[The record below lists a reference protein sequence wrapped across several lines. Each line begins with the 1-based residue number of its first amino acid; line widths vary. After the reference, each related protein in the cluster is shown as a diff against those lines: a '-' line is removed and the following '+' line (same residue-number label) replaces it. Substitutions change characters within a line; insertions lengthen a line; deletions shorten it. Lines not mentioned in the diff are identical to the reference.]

1 MTLSKAVS
9 RKYNKTIEKCSNE
22 EIYIALLEM
31 TKQMA
36 EDKVSN
42 EGKKKLYYISAEFL
56 IGKLLSNNL
65 INLGIYEQVRSELEA
80 SGKSLAEIEEIE
92 LEPSLGNG
100 GLGRLAACFL
110 DSIATLG
117 LNGDGVGLN
126 YHYGLFKQV
135 FDHNLQKE
143 TPNPWIT
150 PESWLT
156 KTDITYPVQFGGFTV
171 QSRLY
176 DIDVVGY
183 NNRTTKLHLFDIES
197 VDESIVG
204 DTIDFNKE
212 EIEKNLTLF
221 LYPDDSD
228 DKGRLLRVYQ
238 QYFMVSNAARLILDE
253 SVARGS
259 NLHDLAEYATVQIN
273 DTHPSMVIP
282 ELIRQLQERGI
293 LMDEAVEIVAKV
305 CAYTNHTILAE
316 ALEKWPI
323 AFLDKAVP
331 QLMPIIRELD
341 NRVRAKVSDE
351 STYIIKD
358 GLVHMAHMD
367 IHYGYSVNGVAYLHT
382 EILKNTELNNFYKLY
397 PEKFNNKTNGI
408 TFRRWL
414 MACNP
419 ELSAQITEWIG
430 DGWKKDANELEKLG
444 TLANDDAA
452 LDKLLS
458 IKAGKKANLKNYL
471 KQTQG
476 FDLDENSIFDIQV
489 KRLHEYKR
497 QQMNALYVIHKYFE
511 IKAGKKPT
519 TPITVFFGAKAAPA
533 YIIAKDIIHLI
544 LCLQQ
549 IINNDPEVSP
559 YLKVFMVENY
569 NVTMA
574 EKMIPACDISEQ
586 ISLAS
591 KEASGTGN
599 MKFMLNGAITLG
611 TMDGAN
617 VEMYEEVGA
626 DNIFIFGM
634 SAEEVIAHENRG
646 DYNPVDI
653 YNNNADIRQVLNQLV
668 DGTYS
673 ANDRELFRELYN
685 SLLNPPQGQVADRY
699 FILADFESYANAQKK
714 ISAYYQN
721 KSAWAKSAILNIA
734 HVGKFSSDRTIQ
746 EYVDDI
752 WKLDKITVNMS
763 GI

>member
-1 MTLSKAVS
+1 MAIMQEIETKLQNGISVS
-9 RKYNKTIEKCSNE
+9 TDE
-22 EIYIALLEM
+22 EVYYALLELV
-31 TKQMA
+31 KDKA
-36 EDKVSN
+36 EKKVSN
-42 EGKKKLYYISAEFL
+42 KGKKKLYYISAEFL

-65 INLGIYEQVRSELEA
+65 INLGIYDEVKETLEKN
-80 SGKSLAEIEEIE
+80 GKSLAEIEEIE

-100 GLGRLAACFL
+100 GLGRLAACFI

-135 FDHNLQKE
+135 FENNLQKE

-150 PESWLT
+150 KESWLT
-156 KTDITYPVQFGGFTV
+156 KTDITYPVSFGGFTV

-204 DTIDFNKE
+204 DTIDFDKDD
-212 EIEKNLTLF
+212 IKKNLTLF

-238 QYFMVSNAARLILDE
+238 QYFMVSNAARLILAE
-253 SVARGS
+253 AEAKGS
-259 NLHDLAEYATVQIN
+259 NLHDLADYAAVQIN

-282 ELIRQLQERGI
+282 ELIRLLQEKGI
-293 LMDEAVEIVAKV
+293 LMDEAIEIVSKV

-323 AFLDKAVP
+323 SFLEKAVP

-341 NRVRAKVSDE
+341 NKVRAKVADE

-367 IHYGYSVNGVAYLHT
+367 IHFGYSVNGVAYLHT

-414 MACNP
+414 MSCNP
-419 ELSAQITEWIG
+419 ELSAYITELIG

-444 TLANDDAA
+444 NFINDDAV
-452 LDKLLS
+452 LTKLVD
-458 IKAGKKANLKNYL
+458 IKNAKKTELASYL
-471 KQTQG
+471 KKTQN
-476 FDLDENSIFDIQV
+476 LDVPDNSIFDIQV

-497 QQMNALYVIHKYFE
+497 QQLNVLYIIRKYFE
-511 IKAGKKPT
+511 IKAGKKPS
-519 TPITVFFGAKAAPA
+519 TPITCFFGAKAAPA
-533 YIIAKDIIHLI
+533 YIIAKDIIHAI

-569 NVTMA
+569 NVTLA
-574 EKMIPACDISEQ
+574 EKLFPAANISEQ

-611 TMDGAN
+611 TSDGAN
-617 VEMYEEVGA
+617 VEIAELVGDENIYVFGEDSQTVIDRYE
-626 DNIFIFGM
+626 
-634 SAEEVIAHENRG
+634 RG
-646 DYNPVDI
+646 DYCSKDYYDKDADLKKAVDF
-653 YNNNADIRQVLNQLV
+653 LV
-668 DGTYS
+668 SDEMMKVGS
-673 ANDRELFRELYN
+673 KENLERLYN
-685 SLLNPPQGQVADRY
+685 ELLNKDWFMTFP
-699 FILADFESYANAQKK
+699 DFEDYCKTKEKAYADYEDKK
-714 ISAYYQN
+714 
-721 KSAWAKSAILNIA
+721 AWAKKMLVNISKA
-734 HVGKFSSDRTIQ
+734 GFFSSDRTIKQ
-746 EYVDDI
+746 YNDEI
-752 WKLDKITVNMS
+752 WHLEA
-763 GI
+763 

>member
-1 MTLSKAVS
+1 MAIMQEIETKLQKGISVS
-9 RKYNKTIEKCSNE
+9 TDE
-22 EIYIALLEM
+22 EVYYALLELV
-31 TKQMA
+31 KDKA
-36 EDKVSN
+36 EKKVSN
-42 EGKKKLYYISAEFL
+42 KGKKKLYYISAEFL

-65 INLGIYEQVRSELEA
+65 INLGIYDEVKETLEKN
-80 SGKSLAEIEEIE
+80 GKSLAEIEEIE

-100 GLGRLAACFL
+100 GLGRLAACFI

-135 FDHNLQKE
+135 FENNLQKE

-150 PESWLT
+150 KESWLT
-156 KTDITYPVQFGGFTV
+156 KTDITYPVSFGGFTV

-204 DTIDFNKE
+204 DTIDFDKDD
-212 EIEKNLTLF
+212 IKKNLTLF

-238 QYFMVSNAARLILDE
+238 QYFMVSNAARFIIAE
-253 SVARGS
+253 AEAKGS
-259 NLHDLAEYATVQIN
+259 NLHDLADYAAVQIN

-282 ELIRQLQERGI
+282 ELIRLLQEKGI
-293 LMDEAVEIVAKV
+293 LMDEAIEIVSKV

-323 AFLDKAVP
+323 SFLEKAVP

-341 NRVRAKVSDE
+341 NKVRAKVADE

-367 IHYGYSVNGVAYLHT
+367 IHFGYSVNGVAYLHT

-414 MACNP
+414 MSCNP
-419 ELSAQITEWIG
+419 ELSAYITELIG
-430 DGWKKDANELEKLG
+430 EGWKKDANELEKLG
-444 TLANDDAA
+444 NFINDDAV
-452 LDKLLS
+452 LTKLVD
-458 IKAGKKANLKNYL
+458 IKNAKKTELASYL
-471 KQTQG
+471 KKTQN
-476 FDLDENSIFDIQV
+476 LDVPDNSIFDIQV

-497 QQMNALYVIHKYFE
+497 QQLNVLYIIRKYFE
-511 IKAGKKPT
+511 IKAGKKPS
-519 TPITVFFGAKAAPA
+519 TPITCFFGAKAAPA
-533 YIIAKDIIHLI
+533 YIIAKDIIHAI

-569 NVTMA
+569 NVTLA
-574 EKMIPACDISEQ
+574 EKLFPAANISEQ

-611 TMDGAN
+611 TSDGAN
-617 VEMYEEVGA
+617 VEIAELVGDENIYVFGEDSQTVIDRYE
-626 DNIFIFGM
+626 
-634 SAEEVIAHENRG
+634 RG
-646 DYNPVDI
+646 DYCSKDYYDKDADLKKAVDF
-653 YNNNADIRQVLNQLV
+653 LV
-668 DGTYS
+668 SDEMMKVGS
-673 ANDRELFRELYN
+673 KENLERLYN
-685 SLLNPPQGQVADRY
+685 ELLNKDWFMTFP
-699 FILADFESYANAQKK
+699 DFEDYCKTKEKAYADYEDKK
-714 ISAYYQN
+714 
-721 KSAWAKSAILNIA
+721 AWAKKMLVNISKA
-734 HVGKFSSDRTIQ
+734 GFFSSDRTIKQ
-746 EYVDDI
+746 YNDEI
-752 WKLDKITVNMS
+752 WHLEA
-763 GI
+763 

>member
-1 MTLSKAVS
+1 MAIMQEIETKLQKGISVS
-9 RKYNKTIEKCSNE
+9 TDE
-22 EIYIALLEM
+22 EVYYALLELV
-31 TKQMA
+31 KDKA
-36 EDKVSN
+36 EKKVSN
-42 EGKKKLYYISAEFL
+42 KGKKKLYYISAEFL

-65 INLGIYEQVRSELEA
+65 INLGIYDEVKETLEKN
-80 SGKSLAEIEEIE
+80 GKSLAEIEEIE

-100 GLGRLAACFL
+100 GLGRLAACFI

-135 FDHNLQKE
+135 FENNLQKE

-150 PESWLT
+150 KESWLT
-156 KTDITYPVQFGGFTV
+156 KTDITYPVSFGGFTV

-204 DTIDFNKE
+204 DTIDFDKDD
-212 EIEKNLTLF
+212 IKKNLTLF

-238 QYFMVSNAARLILDE
+238 QYFMVSNAARLILAE
-253 SVARGS
+253 AEAKGS
-259 NLHDLAEYATVQIN
+259 NLHDLADYAAVQIN

-282 ELIRQLQERGI
+282 ELVRLLQEKGI
-293 LMDEAVEIVAKV
+293 LMDEAIEIVSKV

-323 AFLDKAVP
+323 SFLEKAVP

-341 NRVRAKVSDE
+341 NKVRAKVADE

-367 IHYGYSVNGVAYLHT
+367 IHFGYSVNGVAYLHT

-414 MACNP
+414 MSCNP
-419 ELSAQITEWIG
+419 ELSAYITELIG

-444 TLANDDAA
+444 NFINDDAV
-452 LDKLLS
+452 LTKLVD
-458 IKAGKKANLKNYL
+458 IKNAKKTELASYL
-471 KQTQG
+471 KKTQN
-476 FDLDENSIFDIQV
+476 LDVPDNSIFDIQV

-497 QQMNALYVIHKYFE
+497 QQLNVLYIIRKYFE
-511 IKAGKKPT
+511 IKAGKKPS
-519 TPITVFFGAKAAPA
+519 TPITCFFGAKAAPA
-533 YIIAKDIIHLI
+533 YIIAKDIIHAI

-569 NVTMA
+569 NVTLA
-574 EKMIPACDISEQ
+574 EKLFPAANISEQ

-611 TMDGAN
+611 TSDGAN
-617 VEMYEEVGA
+617 VEIAELVGDENIYVFGEDSQTVIDRYE
-626 DNIFIFGM
+626 
-634 SAEEVIAHENRG
+634 RG
-646 DYNPVDI
+646 DYCSKDYYDKDADLKKAVDF
-653 YNNNADIRQVLNQLV
+653 LV
-668 DGTYS
+668 SDEMMKVGS
-673 ANDRELFRELYN
+673 KENLERLYN
-685 SLLNPPQGQVADRY
+685 ELLNKDWFMTFP
-699 FILADFESYANAQKK
+699 DFEDYCKTKEKAYADYEDKK
-714 ISAYYQN
+714 
-721 KSAWAKSAILNIA
+721 AWAKKMLVNISKA
-734 HVGKFSSDRTIQ
+734 GFFSSDRTIKQ
-746 EYVDDI
+746 YNDEI
-752 WKLDKITVNMS
+752 WHLEA
-763 GI
+763 

>member
-1 MTLSKAVS
+1 MAIMQEIETKLQKGISVS
-9 RKYNKTIEKCSNE
+9 TDE
-22 EIYIALLEM
+22 EVYYALLELV
-31 TKQMA
+31 KDKA
-36 EDKVSN
+36 EKKVSN
-42 EGKKKLYYISAEFL
+42 KGKKKLYYISAEFL

-65 INLGIYEQVRSELEA
+65 INLGIYDEVKETLEKN
-80 SGKSLAEIEEIE
+80 GKSLAEIEEIE

-100 GLGRLAACFL
+100 GLGRLAACFI

-135 FDHNLQKE
+135 FENNLQKE

-150 PESWLT
+150 KESWLT
-156 KTDITYPVQFGGFTV
+156 KTDITYPVSFGGFTV

-204 DTIDFNKE
+204 DTIDFDKDD
-212 EIEKNLTLF
+212 IKKNLTLF

-238 QYFMVSNAARLILDE
+238 QYFMVSNAARLIIAE
-253 SVARGS
+253 AEAKGS
-259 NLHDLAEYATVQIN
+259 NLHDLADYAAVQIN

-282 ELIRQLQERGI
+282 ELIRLLQEKGI
-293 LMDEAVEIVAKV
+293 LMDEAIEIVSKV

-323 AFLDKAVP
+323 SFLEKAVP

-341 NRVRAKVSDE
+341 NKVRAKVADE

-367 IHYGYSVNGVAYLHT
+367 IHFGYSVNGVAYLHT

-414 MACNP
+414 MSCNP
-419 ELSAQITEWIG
+419 ELSAYITELIG
-430 DGWKKDANELEKLG
+430 EGWKKDANELEKLG
-444 TLANDDAA
+444 NFINDDAV
-452 LDKLLS
+452 LTKLVD
-458 IKAGKKANLKNYL
+458 IKNAKKTELASYL
-471 KQTQG
+471 KKTQN
-476 FDLDENSIFDIQV
+476 LDVPDNSIFDIQV

-497 QQMNALYVIHKYFE
+497 QQLNVLYIIRKYFE
-511 IKAGKKPT
+511 IKAGKKPA
-519 TPITVFFGAKAAPA
+519 TPITCFFGAKAAPA
-533 YIIAKDIIHLI
+533 YIIAKDIIHAI

-569 NVTMA
+569 NVTLA
-574 EKMIPACDISEQ
+574 EKLFPAANISEQ

-611 TMDGAN
+611 TSDGAN
-617 VEMYEEVGA
+617 VEIAELVGDENIYVFGEDSQTVIDRYE
-626 DNIFIFGM
+626 
-634 SAEEVIAHENRG
+634 RG
-646 DYNPVDI
+646 DYCSKDYYDKDADLKKAVDF
-653 YNNNADIRQVLNQLV
+653 LV
-668 DGTYS
+668 SDEMMKVGS
-673 ANDRELFRELYN
+673 KENLERLYN
-685 SLLNPPQGQVADRY
+685 ELLNKDWFMTFP
-699 FILADFESYANAQKK
+699 DFEDYCKTKEKAYADYEDKK
-714 ISAYYQN
+714 
-721 KSAWAKSAILNIA
+721 AWAKKMLVNISKA
-734 HVGKFSSDRTIQ
+734 GFFSSDRTIKQ
-746 EYVDDI
+746 YNDEI
-752 WKLDKITVNMS
+752 WHLEA
-763 GI
+763 

>member
-1 MTLSKAVS
+1 MAIMQEIETKLQKGISVS
-9 RKYNKTIEKCSNE
+9 TDE
-22 EIYIALLEM
+22 EVYYALLELV
-31 TKQMA
+31 KDKA
-36 EDKVSN
+36 EKKVSKK
-42 EGKKKLYYISAEFL
+42 GKKKLYYISAEFL

-65 INLGIYEQVRSELEA
+65 INLGIYDEVKETLEKN
-80 SGKSLAEIEEIE
+80 GKSLAEIEEIE

-100 GLGRLAACFL
+100 GLGRLAACFI

-135 FDHNLQKE
+135 FENNLQKE

-150 PESWLT
+150 KESWLT
-156 KTDITYPVQFGGFTV
+156 KTDITYPVSFGGFTV

-204 DTIDFNKE
+204 DTIDFDKDD
-212 EIEKNLTLF
+212 IRKNLTLF

-238 QYFMVSNAARLILDE
+238 QYFMVSNAARLILAE
-253 SVARGS
+253 AEAKGS
-259 NLHDLAEYATVQIN
+259 NLHDLADYAAVQIN

-282 ELIRQLQERGI
+282 ELIRLLQEKGI
-293 LMDEAVEIVAKV
+293 LMDEAIEIVSKV

-323 AFLDKAVP
+323 SFLEKAVP

-341 NRVRAKVSDE
+341 NKVRAKVADE

-367 IHYGYSVNGVAYLHT
+367 IHFGYSVNGVAYLHT

-414 MACNP
+414 MSCNP
-419 ELSAQITEWIG
+419 ELSAYITELIG

-444 TLANDDAA
+444 NFINDDAV
-452 LDKLLS
+452 LTKLVD
-458 IKAGKKANLKNYL
+458 IKNAKKTELASYL
-471 KQTQG
+471 KKTQN
-476 FDLDENSIFDIQV
+476 LDVPDNSIFDIQV

-497 QQMNALYVIHKYFE
+497 QQLNVLYIIRKYFE
-511 IKAGKKPT
+511 IKAGKKPS
-519 TPITVFFGAKAAPA
+519 TPITCFFGAKAAPA
-533 YIIAKDIIHLI
+533 YIIAKDIIHAI

-569 NVTMA
+569 NVTLA
-574 EKMIPACDISEQ
+574 EKLFPAANISEQ

-611 TMDGAN
+611 TSDGAN
-617 VEMYEEVGA
+617 VEIAELVGDENIYVFGEDSQTVIDRYE
-626 DNIFIFGM
+626 
-634 SAEEVIAHENRG
+634 RG
-646 DYNPVDI
+646 DYCSKDYYDKDADLKKAVDF
-653 YNNNADIRQVLNQLV
+653 LV
-668 DGTYS
+668 SDEMMKVGS
-673 ANDRELFRELYN
+673 KENLERLYN
-685 SLLNPPQGQVADRY
+685 ELLNKDWFMTFP
-699 FILADFESYANAQKK
+699 DFEDYCKTKEKAYADYEDKK
-714 ISAYYQN
+714 
-721 KSAWAKSAILNIA
+721 AWAKKMLVNISKA
-734 HVGKFSSDRTIQ
+734 GFFSSDRTIKQ
-746 EYVDDI
+746 YNDEI
-752 WKLDKITVNMS
+752 WHLEA
-763 GI
+763 

>member
-1 MTLSKAVS
+1 MAIMQEIETKLQKGISVS
-9 RKYNKTIEKCSNE
+9 TDE
-22 EIYIALLEM
+22 EVYYALLELV
-31 TKQMA
+31 KDKA
-36 EDKVSN
+36 EKKVSKK
-42 EGKKKLYYISAEFL
+42 GKKKLYYISAEFL

-65 INLGIYEQVRSELEA
+65 INLGIYDEVKETLEKN
-80 SGKSLAEIEEIE
+80 GKSLAEIEEIE

-100 GLGRLAACFL
+100 GLGRLAACFI

-135 FDHNLQKE
+135 FENNLQKE

-150 PESWLT
+150 KESWLT
-156 KTDITYPVQFGGFTV
+156 KTDITYPVSFGGFTV

-204 DTIDFNKE
+204 DTIDFDKDD
-212 EIEKNLTLF
+212 IKKNLTLF

-238 QYFMVSNAARLILDE
+238 QYFMVSNAARLILAE
-253 SVARGS
+253 AEAKGS
-259 NLHDLAEYATVQIN
+259 NLHDLADYAAVQIN

-282 ELIRQLQERGI
+282 ELIRLLQEKGI
-293 LMDEAVEIVAKV
+293 LMDEAIEIVSKV

-323 AFLDKAVP
+323 SFLEKAVP

-341 NRVRAKVSDE
+341 NKVRAKVADE

-367 IHYGYSVNGVAYLHT
+367 IHFGYSVNGVAYLHT

-414 MACNP
+414 MSCNP
-419 ELSAQITEWIG
+419 ELSAYITELIG

-444 TLANDDAA
+444 NFINDDTV
-452 LDKLLS
+452 LTKLVD
-458 IKAGKKANLKNYL
+458 IKNAKKTELASYL
-471 KQTQG
+471 KKTQN
-476 FDLDENSIFDIQV
+476 LDVPDNSIFDIQV

-497 QQMNALYVIHKYFE
+497 QQLNVLYIIRKYFE
-511 IKAGKKPT
+511 IKAGKKPS
-519 TPITVFFGAKAAPA
+519 TPITCFFGAKAAPA
-533 YIIAKDIIHLI
+533 YIIAKDIIHAI

-569 NVTMA
+569 NVTLA
-574 EKMIPACDISEQ
+574 EKLFPAANISEQ

-599 MKFMLNGAITLG
+599 MKFMLNGAVTLG
-611 TMDGAN
+611 TSDGAN
-617 VEMYEEVGA
+617 VEIAELVGDENIYVFGEDSQTVIDRYE
-626 DNIFIFGM
+626 
-634 SAEEVIAHENRG
+634 RG
-646 DYNPVDI
+646 DYCSKDYYDKDAELKKAVDF
-653 YNNNADIRQVLNQLV
+653 LV
-668 DGTYS
+668 SDEMMKVGS
-673 ANDRELFRELYN
+673 KENLERLYN
-685 SLLNPPQGQVADRY
+685 ELLNKDWFMTFP
-699 FILADFESYANAQKK
+699 DFEDYCKTKEKAYADYEDKK
-714 ISAYYQN
+714 
-721 KSAWAKSAILNIA
+721 AWAKKMLVNISKA
-734 HVGKFSSDRTIQ
+734 GFFSSDRTIKQ
-746 EYVDDI
+746 YNDEI
-752 WKLDKITVNMS
+752 WHLEA
-763 GI
+763 